1 MKQSF
6 LYWIPALIWTGIL
19 MYFTLLPG
27 KIVPS
32 YLIQFSDL
40 FLHWA
45 MYLITFTAYYMAVKG
60 SRFPFSISKK
70 TMVIIALF
78 CIALGGV
85 LEIIQETLIPNRDG
99 SLHDE
104 LANTAGILTAI
115 VLISI
120 HSKWKANRSLAH

>member
-27 KIVPS
+27 KSVPS
-32 YLIQFSDL
+32 YLVQFSDI

-45 MYLITFTAYYMAVKG
+45 MYLITFTAYYVAVKG
-60 SRFPFSISKK
+60 SGFPFSISRK
-70 TMVIIALF
+70 TIVFIALF
-78 CIALGGV
+78 CVALGGM

-99 SLHDE
+99 SWHDE
-104 LANTAGILTAI
+104 LANTAGIATALA
-115 VLISI
+115 LISI
-120 HSKWKANRSLAH
+120 HSKWRTKRAIAH